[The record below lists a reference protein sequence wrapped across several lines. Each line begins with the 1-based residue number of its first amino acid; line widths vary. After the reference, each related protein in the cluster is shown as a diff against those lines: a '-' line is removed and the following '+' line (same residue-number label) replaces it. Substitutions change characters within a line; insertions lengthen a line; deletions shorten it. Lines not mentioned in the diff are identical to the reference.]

1 MGVAMVKK
9 KKLIITGAIV
19 AITVAVVV
27 FVGLCFSRQ
36 WQTPYGLMKKEAEKL
51 VFSREKAERLL
62 DLSAKS
68 IKLTDEEQGVV
79 EDFEKEVP
87 EDADVQT
94 VLQRI
99 KDKNGG
105 RDERIERLVNEV
117 ARAYVDLSAVLATVR
132 DMKVMFDGELS
143 DEDLAHLSESNN
155 EYLVKL
161 ATDLKG
167 YREKVNKLDPKDKNF
182 EKNYK
187 ALIDEGDKLNKKY
200 ANVDFDSLMR
210 CSRGDALAYYE
221 KVEELNSYLSEKAQ

>member
-105 RDERIERLVNEV
+105 RDERVEKLVDEV

-132 DMKVMFDGELS
+132 DMKVMFD
-143 DEDLAHLSESNN
+143 
-155 EYLVKL
+155 
-161 ATDLKG
+161 
-167 YREKVNKLDPKDKNF
+167 
-182 EKNYK
+182 
-187 ALIDEGDKLNKKY
+187 
-200 ANVDFDSLMR
+200 
-210 CSRGDALAYYE
+210 
-221 KVEELNSYLSEKAQ
+221 

>member
-9 KKLIITGAIV
+9 KKLIIASAIV

-36 WQTPYGLMKKEAEKL
+36 WQTPYSPMKKEAEKL

-87 EDADVQT
+87 EDADVQI

-105 RDERIERLVNEV
+105 RDERIEKLVDEV

-143 DEDLAHLSESNN
+143 DEDLARLSESNN

-167 YREKVNKLDPKDKNF
+167 YREKVNKMDPKDKNF

-187 ALIDEGDKLNKKY
+187 ALIDEGDQLSKKY

-210 CSRGDALAYYE
+210 CSRGDALVYYE
-221 KVEELNSYLSEKAQ
+221 KVEELNSYLSEKTR

>member
-9 KKLIITGAIV
+9 KKLIITSAVV

-27 FVGLCFSRQ
+27 FVGLCFSKQ

-87 EDADVQT
+87 EDADVQI

-105 RDERIERLVNEV
+105 RDERVEKLVNEA

-143 DEDLAHLSESNN
+143 DEDLARLSESNN

-167 YREKVNKLDPKDKNF
+167 YREKVNKMDPKDKNF

-187 ALIDEGDKLNKKY
+187 ALIDEGDQLSKKY

-210 CSRGDALAYYE
+210 CSRGGALVYYE
-221 KVEELNSYLSEKAQ
+221 KVEELNSYLSEKTR

>member
-62 DLSAKS
+62 DLGAKS

-79 EDFEKEVP
+79 DDFEKEVP

-117 ARAYVDLSAVLATVR
+117 ARASAVLATVR

-143 DEDLAHLSESNN
+143 DEDLARLSESNN

-187 ALIDEGDKLNKKY
+187 ALIDEGDQLNKKY

-221 KVEELNSYLSEKAQ
+221 KVEELNSYLSEKTR

>member
-9 KKLIITGAIV
+9 KKLIIASAIV

-36 WQTPYGLMKKEAEKL
+36 WKTPYGLMKKEAEKL

-79 EDFEKEVP
+79 EDFEKGVP

-94 VLQRI
+94 ILQRI

-105 RDERIERLVNEV
+105 RDERVEKLVNEA

-132 DMKVMFDGELS
+132 DMKVMLHGE
-143 DEDLAHLSESNN
+143 
-155 EYLVKL
+155 V
-161 ATDLKG
+161 
-167 YREKVNKLDPKDKNF
+167 
-182 EKNYK
+182 
-187 ALIDEGDKLNKKY
+187 
-200 ANVDFDSLMR
+200 
-210 CSRGDALAYYE
+210 
-221 KVEELNSYLSEKAQ
+221 